1 MEKYKEKPD
10 NKSTFEHKL
19 IYYLYIFSHTAPV
32 GKSRQGVDKKLI
44 FLPSIKIMVENII
57 IRTNLDNTIKPF
69 IKIINSK
76 LSDYNKGKEIL
87 KEYDNIMIMEG
98 YYATVPSLST
108 IKDTNKSFCS
118 II

>member
-1 MEKYKEKPD
+1 
-10 NKSTFEHKL
+10 
-19 IYYLYIFSHTAPV
+19 
-32 GKSRQGVDKKLI
+32 
-44 FLPSIKIMVENII
+44 MVENII
-57 IRTNLDNTIKPF
+57 IRTNLDTTIKPF

-108 IKDTNKSFCS
+108 IKDSNKRFCT